1 MSIIEK
7 GLREKLRFNVN
18 GNNTIEDLFDFTSE
32 VLATLGGKLFEEVK
46 RFSSDNPFK
55 TNKKTKTQEKTQ
67 LSYDVVKYIY
77 DVKVAEEVEKIN
89 EVNKKARRQ
98 EILAI
103 IAEKEKDLRNEKSID
118 ELRKE
123 LESL

>member
-18 GNNTIEDLFDFTSE
+18 GNNTIEDLFDFNSE
-32 VLATLGGKLFEEVK
+32 ILATLGGKLFEEVK

-55 TNKKTKTQEKTQ
+55 INRKTKIQEKTQ

-77 DVKVAEEVEKIN
+77 DIKVAEEVEKVN

-98 EILAI
+98 EILAT

-123 LESL
+123 LENL

>member
-18 GNNTIEDLFDFTSE
+18 GNNTIEDLFDFNSE
-32 VLATLGGKLFEEVK
+32 ILATLGGKLFEEVK
-46 RFSSDNPFK
+46 KFSSDNPFK
-55 TNKKTKTQEKTQ
+55 TNRKTKIQEKTQ

-77 DVKVAEEVEKIN
+77 DIKVAEEVEKVN

-98 EILAI
+98 EILAT

-123 LESL
+123 LENL

>member
-18 GNNTIEDLFDFTSE
+18 GNNTIEDLFDFNSE
-32 VLATLGGKLFEEVK
+32 ILATLGGKLFEEVK
-46 RFSSDNPFK
+46 KFSSDNPFK
-55 TNKKTKTQEKTQ
+55 INRKTKIQEKTQ

-77 DVKVAEEVEKIN
+77 DIKVAEEVEKVN

-98 EILAI
+98 EILAT

-123 LESL
+123 LENL

>member
-18 GNNTIEDLFDFTSE
+18 GNNTIEDLFDFNSE

>member
-18 GNNTIEDLFDFTSE
+18 GNNTIEDLFDFNSE
-32 VLATLGGKLFEEVK
+32 ILATLGGKLFEEVK
-46 RFSSDNPFK
+46 KFSSDNPFK
-55 TNKKTKTQEKTQ
+55 INRKTKIQEKTQ

-77 DVKVAEEVEKIN
+77 DIKVAEEVEKVN

-98 EILAI
+98 EILAT
-103 IAEKEKDLRNEKSID
+103 IAEKEKNLRNEKSID

-123 LESL
+123 LENL